1 MFGTASNTY
10 TMAGITSAASAAA
23 QKGPVQVVTSDAG
36 GNLATASLASLGV
49 PTAGQITD
57 INNRL
62 DDLTVQSDKAF
73 TGIAMAFAM
82 SSMPQ
87 LQPNEKVAV
96 ASSLG
101 TFQGRDGG
109 ALTAAVRLFDH
120 AQFNAGLG
128 IGFSNKIAGGQV
140 GFRFG
145 W

>member
-1 MFGTASNTY
+1 
-10 TMAGITSAASAAA
+10 MAGINSAESKAA
-23 QKGPVQVVTSDAG
+23 QSGPLSVVTSDAAG
-36 GNLATASLASLGV
+36 DLATTSLASLGMV
-49 PTAGQITD
+49 SPGEITD

-62 DDLTVQSDKAF
+62 NDLTVQNDKAF

-87 LQPNEKVAV
+87 LQPGEKVAV
-96 ASSLG
+96 ASSFG

-109 ALTAAVRLFDH
+109 ALSAAVRLFDH

-128 IGFSNKIAGGQV
+128 LGFSNKIAGGQV